1 MATAAEPL
9 LLGRDAV
16 CARLSERLARAAQG
30 AGGLVWVSGEAGIGK
45 TTLLSEACRLAVARG
60 FRVLHGAA
68 WDDPGTPPLWLWAQV
83 LRDAAAGAEPAA
95 LVQVWGQRS
104 QEALAL
110 LPGSPADRGADSTA
124 PGMNRFALFDSFA
137 GVLET
142 LSGEGP
148 LLVVLDD
155 LHWTD
160 AGSLRLL
167 RFVERSLA
175 RRPVLVVA
183 AWRDHESVMDETV
196 AGLADELA
204 SRSDRVVLHG
214 LDPTAVG
221 QLVAAETGG
230 ELSDVDARLLHERT
244 GGNPLFVGE
253 LARLAADRG
262 TDVIGSA
269 VPESATAIIRR
280 RLGRVSQAC
289 HELLVAGAI
298 AGTASSVETVAQM
311 TAQPAAAVA
320 VLLDEAVAA
329 GLARDV
335 PGRVE
340 LTHPLIRAAVVASVP
355 GSRVRE
361 LHLAAATLVAQRVEV
376 DPSAA
381 AEVAEH
387 LHRALPLSDP
397 AAAVAMS
404 RRAAAAALAVHAYE
418 EAAEHLTAA
427 LGASE
432 KGSEVRRQVLLERG
446 AAVLGFDNLEAAR
459 EDFLE
464 AAGLA
469 RARADG
475 AGMAEAALGFA
486 AGLSGFEVRL
496 WDRTQMDLLEEA
508 LVLLDGKDV
517 IARADVMA
525 RLSVA
530 MSFAGDPVRR
540 SALAEEAVVLARR
553 LGDPRAIAHALA
565 ARCDTMAGPANAER
579 RESDAGEV
587 ITCAR
592 QVGDLGLELLGL
604 RLRIVALLEQGSGTA
619 ARADMAAFE
628 AAAALLR
635 QPLYG
640 WYVPLFRGFLAHLDG
655 DVESMRSCAAEA
667 EQLGRRAGS
676 HNAAILAAV
685 QRCWIAIE
693 EGRTEDIL
701 DEFAD
706 LVDTFAETAPD
717 GTQVMSLFLGQ
728 PPEVRAAALPGIA
741 AVVAGLSDDA
751 ELVSNLSMVALAA
764 WDAQDPAPAA
774 TVLHRALAPW
784 AGRFA
789 VDGIAAGA
797 IGPVDR
803 FLGLL
808 SILMGDLSAAD
819 DHFARAE
826 ELAAA
831 AGAVLSGVHLRRH
844 RAEVCLRRAA
854 PGDDETAERLLSEAE
869 SGYRALGL
877 GRRAD
882 EAAQRRRSIAPR
894 ASAEPEPSTHFAGET
909 GSFLRDGEVW
919 RVSYAGAS
927 AVVRHVKGMADLA
940 VLLGR
945 PGVEVHALDL
955 AGAPGAA
962 VIEGDTGPALD
973 EQARAAYKQRLDVL
987 DEELDRAALAGD
999 DQRRAN
1005 AEEERSFLLAEL
1017 SAAYGLGGRARR
1029 TGATAE
1035 RARSAVTWRIR
1046 DAIRRLEAADPAIGT
1061 HLRHAVQTGTFCR
1074 YEPERPVTWLL

>member
-16 CARLSERLARAAQG
+16 CERLSERLARAARG
-30 AGGLVWVSGEAGIGK
+30 AGGLVWISGEAGIGK
-45 TTLLSEACRLAVARG
+45 TTLLSEACRIAAAGG

-68 WDDPGTPPLWLWAQV
+68 WDDPGTPPFWLWAQV
-83 LRDAAAGAEPAA
+83 LRDAADGVEPDA
-95 LVQVWGQRS
+95 LMDAWGPRS
-104 QEALAL
+104 HEALAL
-110 LPGSPADRGADSTA
+110 LPGARVGLTA
-124 PGMNRFALFDSFA
+124 SSATPGTNRFALFDSVA
-137 GVLET
+137 GVLEM
-142 LSGEGP
+142 LSRDRP
-148 LLVVLDD
+148 LLLVLDD

-167 RFVERSLA
+167 RFVERTLG
-175 RRPVLVVA
+175 RRQVLVVA
-183 AWRDHESVMDETV
+183 AWRDHEALVDETV
-196 AGLADELA
+196 VGLAEELA
-204 SRSDRVVLHG
+204 SRADRVALHG
-214 LDPTAVG
+214 LDPGSVG
-221 QLVAAETGG
+221 RLVAAETGG
-230 ELSDVDARLLHERT
+230 VLSDADARRLHQRT

-253 LARLAADRG
+253 LARLAVDRG
-262 TDVIGSA
+262 TDVIDSA

-289 HELLVAGAI
+289 HELLVAGAV
-298 AGTASSVETVAQM
+298 AGTASAVETVAQM
-311 TAQPAAAVA
+311 TAQPPAAVA
-320 VLLDEAVAA
+320 ELLDEAVAA
-329 GLARDV
+329 GLARDL

-340 LTHPLIRAAVVASVP
+340 LPHPLIRAAVVASVP
-355 GSRVRE
+355 ARRVRE
-361 LHLAAATLVAQRVEV
+361 LHLAAATLIAKRVEV

-381 AEVAEH
+381 AEVAQH

-418 EAAEHLTAA
+418 EAAEHITAA

-446 AAVLGFDNLEAAR
+446 AAVMAFDNLEAAR

-469 RARADG
+469 RARGDG
-475 AGMAEAALGFA
+475 SGLAEAALGFA

-508 LVLLDGKDV
+508 LVLLDGQET

-540 SALAEEAVVLARR
+540 SALAEQAVELARR

-565 ARCDTMAGPANAER
+565 ARCDTMAGPAHSER
-579 RESDAGEV
+579 READAGEV
-587 ITCAR
+587 ISCAR
-592 QVGDLGLELLGL
+592 RVGDLGLELLGL
-604 RLRIVALLEQGSGTA
+604 RLRIVALLEQGKGPA

-628 AAAALLR
+628 AAADLLR

-640 WYVPLFRGFLAHLDG
+640 WYVPLFRGFVAHLDG
-655 DVESMRSCAAEA
+655 DLRLQERCANEA
-667 EQLGRRAGS
+667 EELGRRAGS

-685 QRCWIAIE
+685 QRSWIAIE
-693 EGRTEDIL
+693 EGRTEDIYP
-701 DEFAD
+701 E
-706 LVDTFAETAPD
+706 LVGLIEAFAETAPD
-717 GTQVMSLFLGQ
+717 GTQVMALFPGQ
-728 PPEVRAAALPGIA
+728 PHDVRAAALAGVDAIM
-741 AVVAGLSDDA
+741 AGLADDA
-751 ELVSNLSMVALAA
+751 ELISNLSLVALAA
-764 WDAQDPAPAA
+764 WDARDPAPAA
-774 TVLHRALAPW
+774 AAVHRRLEPW
-784 AGRFA
+784 SGRFA
-789 VDGIAAGA
+789 VDGIGAGA

-803 FLGLL
+803 YLGLL
-808 SILMGDLSAAD
+808 EILMGDLAAAD
-819 DHFARAE
+819 AHFRGAAD
-826 ELAAA
+826 LAGK
-831 AGAVLSGVHLRRH
+831 AGAVLSGIHLRRD
-844 RAEVCLRRAA
+844 RAEVCLLRGG
-854 PGDDETAERLLSEAE
+854 PGDARVAVQLLEEAE
-869 SGYRALGL
+869 AGYRALGL
-877 GRRAD
+877 TQRAD
-882 EAAQRRRSIAPR
+882 EAAQRRTAAPG
-894 ASAEPEPSTHFAGET
+894 PVPMVAGES
-909 GSFLRDGEVW
+909 GSFQRDGDVW

-945 PGVEVHALDL
+945 PGTEVHALDL
-955 AGAPGAA
+955 AGVPGAA
-962 VIEGDTGPALD
+962 VHEGDTGPALD

-987 DEELDRAALAGD
+987 DNELDQAALAGD
-999 DQRRAN
+999 DERCRR

-1017 SAAYGLGGRARR
+1017 SAAYGLGGRARP
-1029 TGATAE
+1029 TGASAE

-1046 DAIRRLEAADPAIGT
+1046 DAIRRLEAAEPGIGT
-1061 HLRHAVQTGTFCR
+1061 HLRHAVHTGTFCR